1 MPGEQ
6 TNMYLCPLIFFVLFN
21 KKNSFLGAKSRSS
34 ISVKRVM
41 EAAALPFIIF
51 KWFQSLQSPQSTC
64 RTQVMEFARG
74 EAQHSA
80 SDAGWRY
87 GRLLRVRGGILSKVC
102 PPQAPS
108 EWGGAVLSL
117 GKRSWK
123 ASQMISTLPT
133 SPGGRAGHKPCGKKS
148 LHLGL
153 PSLVFSKWTQSWE
166 PFHDWQ

>member
-1 MPGEQ
+1 MQNPGLASLSRGWWKLQ
-6 TNMYLCPLIFFVLFN
+6 LCPSSFSSGFRVCSLPKAPAEPRWWNLHAGKHSTVPVTQGDIMVGFSEWGVEFFLKYV
-21 KKNSFLGAKSRSS
+21 
-34 ISVKRVM
+34 
-41 EAAALPFIIF
+41 
-51 KWFQSLQSPQSTC
+51 
-64 RTQVMEFARG
+64 
-74 EAQHSA
+74 
-80 SDAGWRY
+80 
-87 GRLLRVRGGILSKVC
+87 

-123 ASQMISTLPT
+123 ASQMISTLPP

-153 PSLVFSKWTQSWE
+153 PSLVFSKWTQNWE